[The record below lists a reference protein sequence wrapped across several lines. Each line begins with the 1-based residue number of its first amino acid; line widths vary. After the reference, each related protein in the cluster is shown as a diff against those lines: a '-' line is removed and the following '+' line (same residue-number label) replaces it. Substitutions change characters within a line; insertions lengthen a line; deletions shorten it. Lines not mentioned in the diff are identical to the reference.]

1 MELLRTKDELQSWV
15 AHRSNRSR
23 ALVPTMGALHQGH
36 ASLIDAAVKLVGSGD
51 VLTTI
56 FVNPKQF
63 GPNEDLASYPRRLEA
78 DLRLCEKHGST
89 AVFAPGA
96 DHMYE
101 GNSTVSI
108 HESDLSRRWCGA
120 SRPGH
125 FDGVCTVVAKLF
137 LLARPNTALFG
148 EKDFQQLAVI
158 QRLTRDLD
166 FPVEIVGCP
175 TVREAD
181 GLAMSSRNTYLSEEE
196 RAAAPILHQTLRNVA
211 NDIYRGNFPSPKAA
225 REAIIERISS
235 EKLARIDYVDVVDSD
250 SLEPLDSFD
259 NHLPRLLAAVF
270 FGNIRLIDNVGV
282 PAGIR

>member
-1 MELLRTKDELQSWV
+1 MELLKTREELQSWV
-15 AHRSNRSR
+15 NNRSSRPR

-36 ASLIDAAVKLVGSGD
+36 ASLIDAAVKLVDSGD

-56 FVNPKQF
+56 FVNPTQF
-63 GPNEDLASYPRRLEA
+63 GPNEDFASYPRRLEA
-78 DLRLCEKHGST
+78 DLTLCESHGST
-89 AVFAPGA
+89 AVFAPEAHHIYGS
-96 DHMYE
+96 
-101 GNSTVSI
+101 NSSVSI
-108 HESDLSRRWCGA
+108 HESKLSRRWCGA

-137 LLARPNTALFG
+137 LLAQPNTAVFG

-158 QRLTRDLD
+158 QRLTRDLN

-196 RAAAPILHQTLRNVA
+196 RAAAPILHRTLRSVA
-211 NDIYRGNFPSPKAA
+211 NDISRGKFPSPEVA
-225 REAIIERISS
+225 REEIIERISS
-235 EKLARIDYVDVVDSD
+235 ETLARIDYVDVVDSD

-270 FGNIRLIDNVGV
+270 FGNIRLIDNVGA
-282 PAGIR
+282 PQSIR